1 VCSYV
6 AGRMLYPDIIWT
18 RGAVCLFVFA
28 IFSAPAGHA
37 QGLPGVMAL
46 KLTPITHAE
55 SPSIHPLPLIEP
67 RKPIIF
73 RAPRVFILTSAA
85 VYGAAVLDMH
95 ETISLRPNFVEHD
108 PLARPFVR
116 LPAPA
121 YYAAGLALATG
132 VNWLSRKMARSS
144 RWHGAWWLPQM
155 CEFGGNLWGYTS
167 TKARE

>member
-1 VCSYV
+1 
-6 AGRMLYPDIIWT
+6 MLYPDIIRI
-18 RGAVCLFVFA
+18 RGAMCLFVFA
-28 IFSAPAGHA
+28 ILSVPAGHA
-37 QGLPGVMAL
+37 QGLPGAPAFR
-46 KLTPITHAE
+46 LTPITHAE
-55 SPSIHPLPLIEP
+55 SPSIHPLPLTKS

-85 VYGAAVLDMH
+85 VYSAALLDMH

-121 YYAAGLALATG
+121 YYAAGLVLATG
-132 VNWLSRKMARSS
+132 VNWLSWKMARSS
-144 RWHGAWWLPQM
+144 RWHDVWWFPQM
-155 CEFGGNLWGYTS
+155 CAFGGNLWGYTS